1 MMMIQEGD
9 HANPTPAICEQTFR
23 YGGWREG
30 LESNSSVV
38 ANSENTAVYFNNKV
52 CVFVFLRITMVLL
65 PILNTLQFT
74 LTTRFVGFLMIVG
87 RNSK

>member
-1 MMMIQEGD
+1 MMMMMMVQEGIMF
-9 HANPTPAICEQTFR
+9 TPPRPDTHRICEQTFR

-52 CVFVFLRITMVLL
+52 CVFVFVYLY
-65 PILNTLQFT
+65 F
-74 LTTRFVGFLMIVG
+74 
-87 RNSK
+87 